1 MSSNITFKDSESS
14 QKITRNG
21 TGTVANIYKSTT
33 EKTYEL
39 SSNKSNN
46 ISSYS
51 SESPKKMSSNVLI
64 NDRNNSESTVSGSL
78 KLSTTA
84 SAKDRLITT
93 ISAKGGLLTTTS
105 SKDRLITTT
114 LAKDGLLTTT
124 SAKDRLITTM
134 KLTPK
139 PSYISTG
146 TDDSTTSK
154 NLPTTEQQDRSTVPL
169 QPGAAV
175 TPGMASTSQS
185 TVPAAETMPDLP
197 AHVAAQP
204 ADVLPNVTSPVPSL
218 TATTLVGDD
227 LTTKGDLTTQSVSVT
242 STTLLRTGGVNYS
255 TISSVRTEPT
265 GKESEGNKFHFSFF
279 QHSV

>member
-1 MSSNITFKDSESS
+1 M
-14 QKITRNG
+14 
-21 TGTVANIYKSTT
+21 
-33 EKTYEL
+33 
-39 SSNKSNN
+39 
-46 ISSYS
+46 
-51 SESPKKMSSNVLI
+51 
-64 NDRNNSESTVSGSL
+64 
-78 KLSTTA
+78 
-84 SAKDRLITT
+84 
-93 ISAKGGLLTTTS
+93 LTTTS